1 MSDLFLPKDYT
12 SVDVPVQ
19 ENNPDI
25 IYLDL
30 YKPQTVYYNMQS
42 VFNGR
47 QLDKDVP
54 LKVQLGYGH
63 RPLNLNNISDIRFNA
78 AKPDGTGVQTIGE
91 YKIFNPVAGLVYVN
105 IPAATFS
112 APGMLYFNLQVITND
127 NRVLSSNTCYF
138 EVEANFARAVFN
150 SGNYDSEI
158 EAAKKQALAN
168 LDEFN
173 SNVNSRLESANAL
186 AQGIENSNH
195 VLAQAV
201 DNNANAIQAGL
212 APTNGGANV
221 FTGPN
226 TFQQLLTLAAGLNL
240 TSPLTVDGKA
250 INLPDMLQKLTD
262 TIDKLAHITVDGTVI
277 NLPDMLQKLND
288 TMDKLSHTFD
298 GNYIGPDTDF
308 NNLDNGIHLLSVVQ
322 QTVAQGHNFPLLDN
336 SKDNPDVS
344 MYGLLLQVGNSKGMY
359 PIAFQ
364 LYFNISGSTNPSIY
378 MRQKAGYSNGGWGDW
393 STWAVNN

>member
-1 MSDLFLPKDYT
+1 MSELFLPKDYV
-12 SVDVPVQ
+12 SEDVPVN

-30 YKPQTVYYNMQS
+30 YKPRTVYYNMTAT
-42 VFNGR
+42 FNGR

-63 RPLNLNNISDIRFNA
+63 KPLNLNNIKDIRFIA

-91 YKIFNPVAGLVYVN
+91 YKVFNPIAGLVYVT

-127 NRVLSSNTCYF
+127 EQLLSSNTCYF
-138 EVEANFARAVFN
+138 EVEASFARAVFN
-150 SGNYDSEI
+150 AGNYDTEI
-158 EAAKKQALAN
+158 EAAKKQTLAN
-168 LDEFN
+168 LDKFN
-173 SNVNSRLESANAL
+173 SDVNSRLESANAL
-186 AQGIENSNH
+186 AQGIENSNR

-201 DNNANAIQAGL
+201 DDNANAIRAGL

-240 TSPLTVDGKA
+240 TSPLTVDGTA
-250 INLPDMLQKLTD
+250 INLPEMLKNLND
-262 TIDKLAHITVDGTVI
+262 TIDKLNHI
-277 NLPDMLQKLND
+277 
-288 TMDKLSHTFD
+288 FD
-298 GNYIGPDTDF
+298 GDVLGETTDF
-308 NNLDNGIHLLSVVQ
+308 NKLSNGVHLINITHK
-322 QTVAQGHNFPLLDN
+322 TVAAGHNFPILDN
-336 SKDNPDVS
+336 TKENTDVS
-344 MYGLLLQVGNSKGMY
+344 MYGALLQFGALGEW

-364 LYFNISGSTNPSIY
+364 LYFNVSGPNDTEIY
-378 MRQKAGYSNGGWGDW
+378 MRQKAGGADKDTWGSWDNW
-393 STWAVNN
+393 KVNR

>member
-1 MSDLFLPKDYT
+1 MSELFLPKDYT
-12 SVDVPVQ
+12 SDDVPVQ

-30 YKPQTVYYNMQS
+30 YKPKTVYYNMKA

-54 LKVQLGYGH
+54 LKVQLAYGH

-91 YKIFNPVAGLVYVN
+91 YKIFNPIAGLVYVN
-105 IPAATFS
+105 IPEATFS
-112 APGMLYFNLQVITND
+112 APGTLYFNLQVITND

-138 EVEANFARAVFN
+138 EVEASFTRAVFN
-150 SGNYDSEI
+150 AGNYDTEI
-158 EAAKKQALAN
+158 EAAKKEALEN
-168 LDEFN
+168 IKKFN
-173 SNVNSRLESANAL
+173 GDINQRLEDANSI

-195 VLAQAV
+195 ILAQAV
-201 DNNANAIQAGL
+201 DDNANAVRAGL

-221 FTGPN
+221 FTAPN
-226 TFQQLLTLAAGLNL
+226 TFQQLLTLAGGMNL
-240 TSPLTVDGKA
+240 TSPLTVDG
-250 INLPDMLQKLTD
+250 T
-262 TIDKLAHITVDGTVI
+262 TI

-288 TMDKLSHTFD
+288 TMDKLSHVFD
-298 GNYIGPDTDF
+298 GTSIGSDTDF
-308 NNLDNGIHLLSVVQ
+308 NNLENGVHLLYVGG
-322 QTVAQGHNFPLLDN
+322 QTVAKGHNFPVLDN
-336 SKDNPDVS
+336 SKDNLNVS

-364 LYFNISGSTNPSIY
+364 VYFNVSGSTDTAIY
-378 MRQKAGYSNGGWGDW
+378 MRFKAGANNGGWGDW
-393 STWAVNN
+393 STWAVNK

>member
-1 MSDLFLPKDYT
+1 MSELFLPKDYT
-12 SVDVPVQ
+12 SEDVPVN

-30 YKPQTVYYNMQS
+30 YKPRTVYYNMTAT
-42 VFNGR
+42 FNGR

-63 RPLNLNNISDIRFNA
+63 KPLNLNNIKDIRFTA

-91 YKIFNPVAGLVYVN
+91 YKIFNPIAGLVYVT

-127 NRVLSSNTCYF
+127 EQLLSSNTCYF
-138 EVEANFARAVFN
+138 EVEASFARAVFN
-150 SGNYDSEI
+150 AGNYDTEI
-158 EAAKKQALAN
+158 EAAKKQALDN
-168 LDEFN
+168 LDKFN
-173 SNVNSRLESANAL
+173 SDVNSRLESANAL

-195 VLAQAV
+195 ILAQAV
-201 DNNANAIQAGL
+201 DDNANAVRAGL

-240 TSPLTVDGKA
+240 TSPLTVDGTT
-250 INLPDMLQKLTD
+250 INLPDMLQKLSD
-262 TIDKLAHITVDGTVI
+262 TMDKLD
-277 NLPDMLQKLND
+277 D
-288 TMDKLSHTFD
+288 TMDKLSHVFD
-298 GNYIGPDTDF
+298 GTSMGPDTDF
-308 NNLDNGIHLLSVVQ
+308 NNLENGVHLLYVGE
-322 QTVAQGHNFPLLDN
+322 QTVAKGHNFPMLDN
-336 SKDNPDVS
+336 SKDNPNVS
-344 MYGLLLQVGNSKGMY
+344 MYGLLLQVGNSNGMY

-364 LYFNISGSTNPSIY
+364 IYFNVIGLTDPSIY
-378 MRQKAGYSNGGWGDW
+378 MRFKSGSNNGGWGEW
-393 STWAVNN
+393 STWAVNK

>member
-1 MSDLFLPKDYT
+1 MSDLYLPKDYT

-30 YKPQTVYYNMQS
+30 YKPQTVYYNMES
-42 VFNGR
+42 TFNGR

-54 LKVQLGYGH
+54 LKVQLAYGH
-63 RPLNLNNISDIRFNA
+63 KPLNLNNIKDIQLVA
-78 AKPDGTGVQTIGE
+78 AKPDGTGVQTMGE
-91 YKIFNPVAGLVYVN
+91 YTIFNPIGGLVYVT

-112 APGMLYFNLQVITND
+112 APGVLYFNLQVITND
-127 NRVLSSNTCYF
+127 NQLLSSNTCYF
-138 EVEANFARAVFN
+138 EVEANFSRAVFN

-240 TSPLTVDGKA
+240 TSPLTVDGTA
-250 INLPDMLQKLTD
+250 
-262 TIDKLAHITVDGTVI
+262 I

-288 TMDKLSHTFD
+288 TMDKLSHAFD
-298 GNYIGPDTDF
+298 GNFIGPDADF
-308 NNLDNGIHLLSVVQ
+308 NNLENGIHLLYVVQ
-322 QTVAQGHNFPLLDN
+322 QTVAQGHNFPVLDN

-344 MYGLLLQVGNSKGMY
+344 MYGLLFQVGNSNGKY
-359 PIAFQ
+359 PVAFQ
-364 LYFNISGSTNPSIY
+364 IYFNISGSTDPSIY
-378 MRQKAGYSNGGWGDW
+378 MRQKSGSNNGGWGDW
-393 STWAVNN
+393 STWAVNK

>member
-1 MSDLFLPKDYT
+1 MSELFLPKDYT
-12 SVDVPVQ
+12 SENVPTS

-30 YKPQTVYYNMQS
+30 YKPRTVYYNMCS
-42 VFNGR
+42 TFNGR

-63 RPLNLNNISDIRFNA
+63 KPLNLNNIKDIRFTA

-91 YKIFNPVAGLVYVN
+91 YTIFNPIAGLVYVT

-127 NRVLSSNTCYF
+127 DRTLSSNTCYF
-138 EVEANFARAVFN
+138 EVEASFARAVFN

-158 EAAKKQALAN
+158 EAAKKEALAN
-168 LDEFN
+168 LEKFN
-173 SNVNSRLESANAL
+173 SDVNSRLESANAL

-195 VLAQAV
+195 VLSQAV
-201 DNNANAIQAGL
+201 DDNANAVRAGL

-226 TFQQLLTLAAGLNL
+226 TFQQLLTLAGGMNL
-240 TSPLTVDGKA
+240 SNSLTVNGTNIDLPQMLN
-250 INLPDMLQKLTD
+250 NLNDV
-262 TIDKLAHITVDGTVI
+262 IDKLAHIFDGT
-277 NLPDMLQKLND
+277 Q
-288 TMDKLSHTFD
+288 
-298 GNYIGPDTDF
+298 IGADADF
-308 NNLDNGIHLLSVVQ
+308 NNLDNGISLVYVTH
-322 QTVAQGHNFPLLDN
+322 QTVPKGHNFPLLDN
-336 SKDNPDVS
+336 SKDNLDTS

-359 PIAFQ
+359 PVAFQ
-364 LYFNISGSTNPSIY
+364 IYFNVSGSTDSSIY
-378 MRQKAGYSNGGWGDW
+378 MRQKAGNDNGGWGDW
-393 STWAVNN
+393 SAWAVNK

>member
-1 MSDLFLPKDYT
+1 MSELFLPKDYT
-12 SVDVPVQ
+12 SEDVPVN

-30 YKPQTVYYNMQS
+30 YKPRTVYYNMTAT
-42 VFNGR
+42 FNGR

-54 LKVQLGYGH
+54 LKVQLGYSH
-63 RPLNLNNISDIRFNA
+63 KPLNLNNIKDIRFTA

-91 YKIFNPVAGLVYVN
+91 YKVFNPIAGLVYVT

-127 NRVLSSNTCYF
+127 EQLLSSNTCYF
-138 EVEANFARAVFN
+138 EVEASFARAVFN
-150 SGNYDSEI
+150 AGNYDTEI

-168 LDEFN
+168 LDKFN
-173 SNVNSRLESANAL
+173 SDVNSRLESANAL

-201 DNNANAIQAGL
+201 DDNANAIRVGL

-240 TSPLTVDGKA
+240 TSPLTVDG
-250 INLPDMLQKLTD
+250 T
-262 TIDKLAHITVDGTVI
+262 TI

-288 TMDKLSHTFD
+288 TMDKLDDTMDKLSHVFD
-298 GNYIGPDTDF
+298 GTTMGPDTDF
-308 NNLDNGIHLLSVVQ
+308 NNLPNGIHILYVRQ
-322 QTVAQGHNFPLLDN
+322 QTVGKGHNFPSLDN
-336 SKDNPDVS
+336 SKDNENVS
-344 MYGLLLQVGNSKGMY
+344 MWGVVFQFGNSQGMY
-359 PIAFQ
+359 PVATQ
-364 LYFNISGSTNPSIY
+364 LYFGVGTDTAIY
-378 MRQKAGYSNGGWGDW
+378 MRFKAGNNNGGWGSW
-393 STWAVNN
+393 SNWTANK

>member
-1 MSDLFLPKDYT
+1 MSELFLPKDYT
-12 SVDVPVQ
+12 SENVPTS

-30 YKPQTVYYNMQS
+30 YKPQTVYYNMRS
-42 VFNGR
+42 TFNGS

-63 RPLNLNNISDIRFNA
+63 KPLNLNNIKDVRFLA
-78 AKPDGTGVQTIGE
+78 TKPDGTGVQTIGE
-91 YKIFNPVAGLVYVN
+91 YEIFNAIGGLIYVT

-127 NRVLSSNTCYF
+127 DRILSSNTCYF
-138 EVEANFARAVFN
+138 EVESSFSRAVFN

-158 EAAKKQALAN
+158 EAAKKEALTN
-168 LDEFN
+168 LEEFN
-173 SNVNSRLESANAL
+173 SDVNSRLEAANAL

-201 DNNANAIQAGL
+201 DNNANAVQSGL

-226 TFQQLLTLAAGLNL
+226 TFQQLLTLAGGLNL
-240 TSPLTVDGKA
+240 SNSLTVNGTNIDLPQMLN
-250 INLPDMLQKLTD
+250 NLNDA
-262 TIDKLAHITVDGTVI
+262 IDKLNHI
-277 NLPDMLQKLND
+277 
-288 TMDKLSHTFD
+288 FD
-298 GNYIGPDTDF
+298 GHSIGADADF
-308 NNLDNGIHLLSVVQ
+308 NNLDNGISLVYITN
-322 QTVAQGHNFPLLDN
+322 QTVPKGHNFPLLDN
-336 SKDNPDVS
+336 SNDNLNVS

-364 LYFNISGSTNPSIY
+364 IYFNVSGSTDSSIY
-378 MRQKAGYSNGGWGDW
+378 MRQKSGNVNGGWGDW
-393 STWAVNN
+393 SAWNVNK